1 MYMTKIRTVI
11 ADDEPLSRE
20 RLRKLISKEDELELI
35 KACENGQEAIDFLK
49 DELPDLLFLDIQ
61 MPEIDG
67 FEVLKQIDYE
77 NIPCIVFVT
86 AYDEYALRAFEVN
99 ALDYLLKPFDQQ
111 RFVKAVNRVKDQL
124 KNKSQAQ
131 LDTRLTKLV
140 NTLDKNNNYLDRI
153 MIKANGRV
161 YFVKTNEIDW
171 IEAAGN
177 YLKLHCDK
185 KNHMVRETMSNME
198 EKLDPDQF
206 FRIHRSVI
214 VNIEKIRELQPW
226 FHGDYMITLLDGQ
239 KLTMSRNYKDLLQ
252 RF

>member
-1 MYMTKIRTVI
+1 MQKIKTVI
-11 ADDEPLSRE
+11 VDDEPLSRE
-20 RLRKLISKEDELELI
+20 RLRKLISKEEDLELT
-35 KACENGQEAIDFLK
+35 KACENGQEAIDYLK
-49 DELPDLLFLDIQ
+49 KELPDLLFLDIQ
-61 MPEIDG
+61 MPEING
-67 FEVLKQIDYE
+67 FEVLKRIEYE
-77 NIPCIVFVT
+77 SIPCIVFVT

-111 RFVKAVNRVKDQL
+111 RFQKAISRVKNQL
-124 KNKSQAQ
+124 QNKTQAQ
-131 LDTRLTKLV
+131 LGTRLTKLV
-140 NTLDKNNNYLDRI
+140 NTLDKNSNYLDRI
-153 MIKANGRV
+153 MIKSNGRV

-185 KNHMVRETMSNME
+185 KNHMVRDTMSNME

>member
-1 MYMTKIRTVI
+1 MSKIRTVI
-11 ADDEPLSRE
+11 VDDEPLARE
-20 RLRKLISKEDELELI
+20 RLRKLISNEEDLELI
-35 KACENGQEAIDFLK
+35 EMCENGQEAIDYLSE
-49 DELPDLLFLDIQ
+49 DLPHLLFLDIQ

-67 FEVLKQIDYE
+67 FQVLKKINYE
-77 NIPCIVFVT
+77 DIPCIVFVT

-111 RFVKAVNRVKDQL
+111 RFKKAVARVRNQL
-124 KNKSQAQ
+124 QNQTQNQ
-131 LDTRLTKLV
+131 LDSRLTRLV
-140 NTLDKNNNYLDRI
+140 DSLDKSSSYLERI

-161 YFVKTNEIDW
+161 YFVKTDEVDW

-177 YLKLHCDK
+177 YLKLHCGK
-185 KNHMVRETMSNME
+185 KNHMIRETMSNME

-214 VNIEKIRELQPW
+214 VNIEKIKELQPW

-239 KLTMSRNYKDLLQ
+239 KLTMSRNYKELLQ

>member
-1 MYMTKIRTVI
+1 MSKIRTVI
-11 ADDEPLSRE
+11 VDDEPLARE
-20 RLRKLISKEDELELI
+20 RLRKLISNEEDLELI
-35 KACENGQEAIDFLK
+35 EMCENGQEAIDYLSE
-49 DELPDLLFLDIQ
+49 DLPHLLFLDIQ

-67 FEVLKQIDYE
+67 FQVLKKINYE
-77 NIPCIVFVT
+77 DIPCIVFVT

-111 RFVKAVNRVKDQL
+111 RFKKAVARVRNQL
-124 KNKSQAQ
+124 QNQTQNQ
-131 LDTRLTKLV
+131 LDSRLTRLV
-140 NTLDKNNNYLDRI
+140 DSLDKSSSYLERI

-161 YFVKTNEIDW
+161 YFVKTDEVDW

-177 YLKLHCDK
+177 YLKLHYGK
-185 KNHMVRETMSNME
+185 KNHMIRETMSNME

-214 VNIEKIRELQPW
+214 VNIEKIKELQPW

-239 KLTMSRNYKDLLQ
+239 KLTMSRNYKELLQ

>member
-1 MYMTKIRTVI
+1 MSKIRTVI
-11 ADDEPLSRE
+11 VDDEPLARE
-20 RLRKLISKEDELELI
+20 RLRKLVSNEEDLELI
-35 KACENGQEAIDFLK
+35 ELCKNGQEAIDHLRK
-49 DELPDLLFLDIQ
+49 EPPDLLFLDIQ
-61 MPEIDG
+61 MPEING
-67 FEVLKQIDYE
+67 FEVLKQINYE
-77 NIPCIVFVT
+77 HIPCIVFVT

-111 RFVKAVNRVKDQL
+111 RFKKAVARVRNQL
-124 KNKSQAQ
+124 KGRSQNQ

-140 NTLDKNNNYLDRI
+140 NSLDKNSSYLDRI

-161 YFVKTNEIDW
+161 YFVKTDEIDW

-177 YLKLHCDK
+177 YLKLHCGN
-185 KNHMVRETMSNME
+185 KNHMIRETMSNME

-206 FRIHRSVI
+206 FRIHRSII
-214 VNIEKIRELQPW
+214 VNIEKIKELQPW

-239 KLTMSRNYKDLLQ
+239 KLTMSRNYKELLQ